1 MAQERAREFEYSRE
15 DFVIL
20 KRLSNEHSGII
31 VTDDKFDMF
40 YARLSRRV
48 RALGMSSFREYCQLL
63 GRGTGPEFTE
73 FINSVTTNL
82 TSFFREKH
90 HFDYLQQTLL
100 PELVKKNGLRK
111 RLRIWSAGC
120 STGEEVYS
128 VAMTLLDS
136 LPSCKGWDIKIL
148 ATDLDTNV
156 LATAAKGVYTKDR
169 ITGLDAKTTKR
180 WFLTDGD
187 LSANQ
192 VRVHPDLQK
201 LVTFKQLNL
210 MAPNWPMRGPF
221 DIVFCR
227 NVLIYFDSPTKEKLA
242 NRYGE
247 LIAPQGHLFIGHSES
262 LHQLQTPFKLIGK
275 TIYNKP

>member
-1 MAQERAREFEYSRE
+1 MAQARAREFEYTRE
-15 DFVIL
+15 DFAIL

-63 GRGTGPEFTE
+63 ERGTGSEFTE

-90 HFDYLQQTLL
+90 HFDYLKQTLI
-100 PELVKKNGLRK
+100 PELVKTNSIKK

-128 VAMTLLDS
+128 IAMTLLDS
-136 LPSCKGWDIKIL
+136 LPNSKDWDIKIL

-156 LATAAKGVYTKDR
+156 LATAAKGVYSKDR
-169 ITGLDAKTTKR
+169 ITGLDGATTKR
-180 WFLTDGD
+180 WFLSGEE

-192 VRVHPDLQK
+192 VKVHPNLQR

-210 MAPNWPMRGPF
+210 MAPSWPMRGPF
-221 DIVFCR
+221 DIIFCR
-227 NVLIYFDSPTKEKLA
+227 NVLIYFDSPTKEQLA

-247 LIAPQGHLFIGHSES
+247 LISPQGHLFIGHSES
-262 LHQLQTPFKLIGK
+262 LHQLKTPFKLIGK
-275 TIYNKP
+275 TIYHKL

>member
-1 MAQERAREFEYSRE
+1 MAQGRAREFEYRRE
-15 DFVIL
+15 DFAIL
-20 KRLSNEHSGII
+20 KRLSNQHSGII

-48 RALGMSSFREYCQLL
+48 RALGLTSFREYCQLL
-63 GRGTGPEFTE
+63 ERGSGPEFTE

-90 HFDYLQQTLL
+90 HFDYLKNTLI
-100 PELVKKNGLRK
+100 PELIRKNSIQK

-128 VAMTLLDS
+128 IAMTLLEN
-136 LPSCKGWDIKIL
+136 LPDRKGWDIKIL

-156 LATAAKGVYTKDR
+156 LATAAKGVYSKER
-169 ITGLDAKTTKR
+169 ITGLDAATTRR

-187 LSANQ
+187 LSASQ

-210 MAPNWPMRGPF
+210 MAPSWPMRGPF
-221 DIVFCR
+221 DIIFCR

-275 TIYNKP
+275 TIYHKL

>member
-1 MAQERAREFEYSRE
+1 MAQERAREFEYRRE
-15 DFVIL
+15 DFAVL

-48 RALGMSSFREYCQLL
+48 RALGMSSFKEYCQLL
-63 GRGTGPEFTE
+63 ERGSGQEFTE

-90 HFDYLQQTLL
+90 HFDYLKSKLI
-100 PELVKKNGLRK
+100 PELIRKNSAQK

-128 VAMTLLDS
+128 IAMTLLES
-136 LPSCKGWDIKIL
+136 LPDRQGWDIKIL

-156 LATAAKGVYTKDR
+156 LETASKGVYSNER
-169 ITGLDAKTTKR
+169 ITGLDAATTKR
-180 WFLTDGD
+180 WFIGSDD
-187 LSANQ
+187 LPSKQ
-192 VRVHPDLQK
+192 VRVHPDLRK

-221 DIVFCR
+221 DIIFCR
-227 NVLIYFDSPTKEKLA
+227 NVLIYFDGPTKEKLA
-242 NRYGE
+242 NRYGG
-247 LIAPQGHLFIGHSES
+247 LITPQGHLFIGHSES

-275 TIYNKP
+275 TIYHKL